1 MEFYKG
7 IVSPVL
13 DHLDSETMHVAAKNT
28 LHLAELNP
36 VTLKLLEQF
45 AYGRKRFY
53 DPRLHVT
60 LGGRNGDNSFHLDLD
75 NPVMVGAGWDKTGS
89 AVKGLWQLGFSAE
102 EVGTVPEYPQPGN
115 DKPRQFYHPDGTA
128 LNRLGFN
135 SLGMEAV
142 YLNIN
147 HYLDFTVP
155 FGISI
160 GKNKWVESKD
170 APAAHAVVAERFR
183 TVAYW

>member
-1 MEFYKG
+1 MSTFKLNKTLNASLPKLRKG
-7 IVSPVL
+7 R
-13 DHLDSETMHVAAKNT
+13 
-28 LHLAELNP
+28 
-36 VTLKLLEQF
+36 LLGLLFFLFTQISF
-45 AYGRKRFY
+45 A
-53 DPRLHVT
+53 
-60 LGGRNGDNSFHLDLD
+60 
-75 NPVMVGAGWDKTGS
+75 
-89 AVKGLWQLGFSAE
+89 
-102 EVGTVPEYPQPGN
+102 QPGN